1 MSDYLLIESRDPF
14 ECGYSHYQHLAGNL
28 AKSGKKVTLF
38 LVQNAVFPTRPC
50 SFSQSLIDIANA
62 GVEVLA
68 DNFSLQER
76 GIDPGILVDGVQ
88 AASLEIVIEHMVN
101 GRKVLWH

>member
-14 ECGYSHYQHLAGNL
+14 ECGCSHYQHLAGNL

-38 LVQNAVFPTRPC
+38 LVQNAVFPARSC
-50 SFSQSLIDIANA
+50 SLSQSLTDIANA

-76 GIDPGILVDGVQ
+76 GIDPGILVEGVQ
-88 AASLEIVIEHMVN
+88 TASLEVVIELMVD
-101 GRKVLWH
+101 GRKILWH

>member
-14 ECGYSHYQHLAGNL
+14 DSHCSHYHQLAEDLVN
-28 AKSGKKVTLF
+28 SGKKVTLF
-38 LVQNAVFPTRPC
+38 LVQNGVLPARPC
-50 SFSQSLIDIANA
+50 DASKTLTDMSRH

-68 DNFSLQER
+68 DDFSLQER
-76 GIDPGILVDGVQ
+76 GIDPGSLAEGVM
-88 AASLEIVIEHMVN
+88 AASLEVVIEQMVD